1 MALRSAGMVLN
12 AEGVSYVE
20 LTPPAGHSY
29 LVRNIIAQPYSGT
42 SVTVRID
49 RMTVGYWSNESSG
62 LGSHLG
68 RGNLNYQKDT
78 LLKWLYDRGLWKG
91 YPVAEGQTLRVEIST
106 SNAFTG
112 CVVYDDYDAGD
123 ITSNMQNGTDSDE
136 AVYVVYGRPSSALA
150 SAGDVQLNTS
160 LMPAEFCDFP
170 FSGAVPART
179 TIEILGILAVEAA
192 QTSTSSANDYV
203 YTRALKLIRDREVLY
218 DTQRIGIHMRGQPS
232 GSANT
237 TTVQTG
243 TSPLGYYSHLY
254 VREPY
259 LLPQPIECPA
269 GDELY
274 VYITGGVGGS
284 GASLSTANLTVG
296 FIERVRI
303 ERR

>member
-1 MALRSAGMVLN
+1 MALRNAGMVLN

-29 LVRNIIAQPYSGT
+29 LVRDIIAQPYSGT
-42 SVTVRID
+42 YVTVRID
-49 RMTVGYWSNESSG
+49 RMTVGYWSNDSSG

-68 RGNLNYQKDT
+68 RGSVNYQKGT
-78 LLKWLYDRGLWKG
+78 LLKWLYEKGIWKG

-106 SNAFTG
+106 ASALTG
-112 CVVYDDYDAGD
+112 CIVYDDYDAGD
-123 ITSNMQNGTDSDE
+123 IVSTMQNGTDSDE
-136 AVYVVYGRPSSALA
+136 SVYVVYGRPSSSLA
-150 SAGDVQLNTS
+150 AAGDVQLNTS

-170 FSGAVPART
+170 FQGAVPART

-192 QTSTSSANDYV
+192 QTSSSDAGNNV

-232 GSANT
+232 GSTNT

-274 VYITGGVGGS
+274 AYITGGVGGS
-284 GASLSTANLTVG
+284 GASLSTVYLTVG
-296 FIERVRI
+296 FIERVRT